1 MKKTII
7 GMITAGIVLL
17 CFCSMPMR
25 NYLEEPPKTPPP
37 AVDSSAAKKSDTL
50 SLAIKKNDALQ
61 WFPAPRTIAIENWVG
76 ERFFLLE
83 KPAMYC
89 KYGYELYSCPMLES
103 CRGPVDT
110 AVETIYHRVRCGR
123 SVNTPL
129 SVVSIGQR
137 GVEWLVGFRDDA
149 TGKTI
154 YAKTSDGELHEFAYD
169 VDYNGAKTRW
179 TGKTIYSARGFIS
192 NSGAG
197 KTGTIKVRLQD
208 PLRVC
213 DVRPGLTPLPA
224 KPLWLMVETADGTKG
239 VIPVRFSWT
248 NSPASQRYEGNPWTD
263 DIFESN
269 PALTCAA
276 DAATWE
282 TINLHHVRKGMTREQ
297 VRLSWGRPREQ
308 TSGMHEAAE
317 RECWVYENQKL
328 WFDAV
333 ELVGIEEK

>member
-1 MKKTII
+1 MKKISLYI
-7 GMITAGIVLL
+7 ALAL
-17 CFCSMPMR
+17 FLNSCSTPMR

-37 AVDSSAAKKSDTL
+37 ADSIKAKKSDTL
-50 SLAIKKNDALQ
+50 SLDVKKNDSSGHL
-61 WFPAPRTIAIENWVG
+61 PSPRTIAIENWVG

-89 KYGYELYSCPMLES
+89 EYGYELYTCPMLES

-110 AVETIYHRVRCGR
+110 AVETKSHRVPCGR
-123 SVNTPL
+123 AVNTAL
-129 SVVSIGQR
+129 SVVSIEPR
-137 GVEWLVGFRDDA
+137 GAEWLVAFRDDA
-149 TGKTI
+149 AGKTF
-154 YAKTSDGELHEFAYD
+154 YAKTSDGELHEFAYAAD
-169 VDYNGAKTRW
+169 CDSAKTRW
-179 TGKTIYSARGFIS
+179 AGKTIYSTRGFITLVD
-192 NSGAG
+192 AG
-197 KTGTIKVRLQD
+197 KTGTVKVRLQD

-224 KPLWLMVETADGTKG
+224 KPLWLMVEAANGTKG

-248 NSPASQRYEGNPWTD
+248 NSPASQRHEGNPWAD

-269 PALTCAA
+269 PALSCIA

-308 TSGMHEAAE
+308 KNDMHEATPS
-317 RECWVYENQKL
+317 ECWVYDNQKL
-328 WFDAV
+328 WFDTE